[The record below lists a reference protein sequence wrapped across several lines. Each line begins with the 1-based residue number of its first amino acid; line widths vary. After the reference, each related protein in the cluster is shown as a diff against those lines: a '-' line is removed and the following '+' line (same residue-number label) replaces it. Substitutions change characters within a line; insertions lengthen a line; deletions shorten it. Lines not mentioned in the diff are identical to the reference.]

1 MRMREYFFKALFG
14 LWLFLKSLFVGCV
27 TGLALAVLVSFSY
40 YYVYGHMFNYWA
52 VVTAILIAAI
62 SIFWLCA
69 DYKQTMA
76 TAVKVSKMD
85 NDEIISQL
93 IFWVIV
99 IVVLMVVCLA
109 LYGAYRIA
117 V

>member
-1 MRMREYFFKALFG
+1 
-14 LWLFLKSLFVGCV
+14 
-27 TGLALAVLVSFSY
+27 
-40 YYVYGHMFNYWA
+40 
-52 VVTAILIAAI
+52 
-62 SIFWLCA
+62 
-69 DYKQTMA
+69 MA